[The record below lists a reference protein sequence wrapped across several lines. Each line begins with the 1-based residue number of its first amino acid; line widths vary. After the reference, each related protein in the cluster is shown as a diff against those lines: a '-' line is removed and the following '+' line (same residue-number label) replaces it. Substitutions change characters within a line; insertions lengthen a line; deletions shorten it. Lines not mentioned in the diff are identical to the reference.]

1 MRSAT
6 PGGGKFNRFSLNVVT
21 SPAPSPPTPVLLGS
35 WHCFVGR
42 NLSCFVT
49 HEAGK
54 FVYFYVGQMGIII
67 FATA

>member
-1 MRSAT
+1 M
-6 PGGGKFNRFSLNVVT
+6 LNVDIAPP
-21 SPAPSPPTPVLLGS
+21 PATLGS

>member
-1 MRSAT
+1 MQHAT
-6 PGGGKFNRFSLNVVT
+6 PRGELRLFYVLNVDIAPP
-21 SPAPSPPTPVLLGS
+21 PATLGS